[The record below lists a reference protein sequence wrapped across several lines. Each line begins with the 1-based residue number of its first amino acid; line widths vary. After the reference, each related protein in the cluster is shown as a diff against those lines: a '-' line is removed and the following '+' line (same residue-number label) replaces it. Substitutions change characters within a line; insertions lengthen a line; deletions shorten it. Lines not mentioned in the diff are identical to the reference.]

1 MPCGEKV
8 HIVRE
13 KHERERKRQAEEAE
27 RRKREEETPIPVEN
41 WPVKVPAE
49 APNGRE

>member
-13 KHERERKRQAEEAE
+13 KWERERKRQAEEAE
-27 RRKREEETPIPVEN
+27 RRKREETQPIPVEN
-41 WPVKVPAE
+41 WPTKKPAE
-49 APNGRE
+49 VPHE